1 MRWKTPARIAAVPWG
16 LATWMVAPCTA
27 RCTDGLTMP
36 EADLELPDLTNLCDR
51 SPPEFKRAESGFN

>member
-1 MRWKTPARIAAVPWG
+1 MRWKTPALIVADPWVPD
-16 LATWMVAPCTA
+16 TWMVAPCTA

-51 SPPEFKRAESGFN
+51 SLPEFKRAESGFN